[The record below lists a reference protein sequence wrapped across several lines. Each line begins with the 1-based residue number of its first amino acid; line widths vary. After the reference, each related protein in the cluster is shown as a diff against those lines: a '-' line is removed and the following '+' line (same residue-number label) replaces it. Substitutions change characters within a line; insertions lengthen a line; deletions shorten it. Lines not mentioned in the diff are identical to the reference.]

1 MYANHYAKRVANN
14 NPWKILPKRDFL
26 TKNYCR
32 HFQKIFMFQV
42 LLKM

>member
-26 TKNYCR
+26 TLLS
-32 HFQKIFMFQV
+32 MFLIQTFFEFTV
-42 LLKM
+42 